1 MTRPSGNAIR
11 PMDMLRQSL
20 EKNIMVEVRG
30 KRVYSGI
37 LDGYD
42 VYMNLVIRNASETIN
57 DENRGIHQRILV
69 RGDNIIF
76 VSPSGGD
83 GN

>member
-1 MTRPSGNAIR
+1 MAKTSEVAIR
-11 PMDMLRQSL
+11 PMEMLRKSL
-20 EKNIMVEVRG
+20 EKNIMVEVRS

-37 LDGYD
+37 LEGYD

-69 RGDNIIF
+69 RGDNIIY

-83 GN
+83 EN